1 MSTDTSATRDQD
13 VARTAEDDPG
23 EVEGSSGAQV
33 LGKRGAAAFVAP
45 AMGLIGLFLV
55 FPALWTLYLAVT
67 NMRLTGFAALNPE
80 IVGIDNFVQVLTDPD
95 FLNSLYVTLLFVL
108 GSAVIGQTFLGFVLA
123 WLLREWR
130 GPLRQAFEVLVI
142 IAWIIPASVVAFLWL
157 AYLDTDGTLNNVLP
171 VNVDWLLDYPLL
183 SIIVFNIWRGSAF
196 SMLLFSAALDSMPPS
211 HLETARLAGASLW
224 QQLRDVVVPTI
235 RGHILTALLLI
246 SLWTFNLF
254 TPYLITA
261 GGPGSQTETLPIY
274 IYNVALSA
282 GRLGYGAAISAIML
296 LINLL
301 IALFYLRVVGQQE
314 S

>member
-1 MSTDTSATRDQD
+1 MTSDTPAAPDEDVVDGGAGDSA
-13 VARTAEDDPG
+13 ES
-23 EVEGSSGAQV
+23 EGSAGAQV
-33 LGKRGAAAFVAP
+33 LGKWGATAFVTP

-55 FPALWTLYLAVT
+55 FPALWTLYLALT

-80 IVGIDNFVQVLTDPD
+80 FVGIQNFLQTFSDPD

-123 WLLREWR
+123 WLLRDWT
-130 GPLRQAFEVLVI
+130 GPLRQVFEVLVI
-142 IAWIIPASVVAFLWL
+142 IAWILPASVVAFLWL
-157 AYLDTDGTLNNVLP
+157 AYLDPDGTLNRVQP
-171 VNVDWLLDYPLL
+171 FNVDWLLSYPLL
-183 SIIVFNIWRGSAF
+183 SIIIFNIWRGSAF

-224 QQLRDVVVPTI
+224 QQMRDVVLPTI

-261 GGPGSQTETLPIY
+261 GGPGSQTEILPIY

-296 LINLL
+296 VINLL
-301 IALFYLRVVGQQE
+301 IALFYLRVVGKE
-314 S
+314 EV